1 MLSVSLPGIWVIIAD
16 KVASGVELDEP
27 AAAGVAV
34 GVAVASFDD
43 DVQPHVPTTNAAK
56 MVTHT
61 ANVNGFIF
69 SPPDKQNKYVK

>member
-1 MLSVSLPGIWVIIAD
+1 
-16 KVASGVELDEP
+16 VASGVELDEP

-34 GVAVASFDD
+34 GVAVTSFD

-69 SPPDKQNKYVK
+69 SAPETKQICKIVSMRLKLIGRLMDF